1 MRTNQLFP
9 TNINSD
15 LKQGHLIVSEW
26 EGNVDLLITVESQIE
41 KSKSG
46 MSKV

>member
-26 EGNVDLLITVESQIE
+26 EGNVDLLITVVSQIE
-41 KSKSG
+41 KSKI
-46 MSKV
+46 

>member
-1 MRTNQLFP
+1 MRTLQLFP

-26 EGNVDLLITVESQIE
+26 EANFDLLITVVSQIE
-41 KSKSG
+41 KSKFG
-46 MSKV
+46 M